1 MSRTRRVGVL
11 GGTFDPIHVGHV
23 TVGVAAREALGLDY
37 VVVVPAHDPP
47 HRPEQPRASA
57 FHRFA
62 MAALA
67 VDSAPGLVLSDTELA
82 ADEPSFTA
90 TTMRRLHSQGFAPTE
105 LFFIAGTDALA
116 EIASWRDYP
125 ALLEFCHFV
134 AISRPA
140 WPLAAL
146 RVRLPEL
153 ASRMRTPDAPGPPG
167 GERPAAL
174 SIFLVEHAT
183 PDVSSTEIR
192 DRVRHG
198 LSIAGLVPP
207 AVGRH
212 IERHG
217 LYLGAG
223 ADHWAPGRRDE

>member
-67 VDSAPGLVLSDTELA
+67 IDSAPGLVLSDTELA

-153 ASRMRTPDAPGPPG
+153 ASRMRTPDAPGSPG
-167 GERPAAL
+167 GERPAAPAL

-183 PDVSSTEIR
+183 PDISSTEIR

-212 IERHG
+212 IQRHG
-217 LYLGAG
+217 LYHGAG
-223 ADHWAPGRRDE
+223 ADH